1 MAHSENEALNQVLA
15 LVEAFR
21 AFDSDDDGQ
30 ITSAE
35 LGGIMRSLGYNVS
48 AQEVDAMMRE
58 ADANRDGLLSVGEF
72 LEMNTKD
79 MDLGE
84 LASFLETATITS
96 LHGVDI
102 DVAVDVE
109 DLRLIVQS
117 LLQTQE

>member
-1 MAHSENEALNQVLA
+1 MAHSENETLNQVLE
-15 LVEAFR
+15 LVEVFK

-30 ITSAE
+30 ITGTE

-58 ADANRDGLLSVGEF
+58 ADSDRDGLLSVGEF

-79 MDLGE
+79 LDLGE
-84 LASFLETATITS
+84 LASFLETATLAS
-96 LHGVDI
+96 VQSS
-102 DVAVDVE
+102 DVNVDVE
-109 DLRLIVQS
+109 DLRLIVQC